1 MSWIKEQFYAIVN
14 ISDHIDIESTTENIK
29 KSIVFRGINVWILAF
44 AVIVASVGLNVN
56 SIPVIIGAMLIS
68 PLMGPIMGTGLA
80 VGINDTQLLKRSL
93 KNFAVMVVI
102 SIAASTT
109 YFLISPLAL
118 AEPTEL
124 LARTRP
130 TIYDVFIA
138 FFGGMA
144 GIIESARKDKGTV
157 FAGVAIA
164 TALMPPLC
172 TAGYGIANGSFSY
185 FGGAMYLFIIN
196 SLFIALSTFI
206 IIRYLK
212 FPFVHFA
219 DPAKERRVRR
229 SISLFALV
237 IIIPSIYSGFVV
249 IRENNFNQSV
259 KRFLSENKNLENGY
273 IYDHK
278 IDHSK
283 KTSTL
288 ELSVAGER
296 LSDTKKEIIFQNLE
310 KYGISRGQ
318 VFINENTVYD
328 DKSTDETVLKSIF
341 ERSDKEVAQRED
353 IIKNLSSRLDSI
365 KSLEIPYEQITKEIM
380 AQHPGVV
387 SLTLARGSEILIS
400 PYAAKNQIV
409 AVIKWSKPLNDN
421 ELKKLQEWLSVRL
434 NTPNIT
440 IVQSR

>member
-14 ISDHIDIESTTENIK
+14 ISDHVDIESTTENIK

-93 KNFAVMVVI
+93 KNFAVMVII
-102 SIAASTT
+102 SVAASTT

-144 GIIESARKDKGTV
+144 GIIESARKEKGTV

-172 TAGYGIANGSFSY
+172 TAGYGIANGSFSF

-196 SLFIALSTFI
+196 SLFIALSTFF

-212 FPFVHFA
+212 FPLVHFA

-259 KRFLSENKNLENGY
+259 KKFISENKNLENGY

-283 KTSTL
+283 KISTL
-288 ELSVAGER
+288 EFSIAGER
-296 LSDTKKEIIFQNLE
+296 LSEARKEIVFENLE
-310 KYGISRGQ
+310 KYGITRNQ
-318 VFINENTVYD
+318 VVIKESTVFNG
-328 DKSTDETVLKSIF
+328 KSSDEAVLKSIF
-341 ERSDKEVAQRED
+341 ERSDKEVAQREE
-353 IIKNLSSRLDSI
+353 IIKTLSSRLDSI
-365 KSLEIPYEQITKEIM
+365 KSLEIPYKQITKEIM

-387 SLTLARGSEILIS
+387 TISLARGTEISTS
-400 PYAAKNQIV
+400 PYAANNQIV
-409 AVIKWSKPLNDN
+409 AVVKWSEPLKDT
-421 ELKKLQEWLSVRL
+421 ELQKLQEWLSVRL
-434 NTPNIT
+434 NTANIR
-440 IVQSR
+440 IVQSK

>member
-229 SISLFALV
+229 SISLFALI

-283 KTSTL
+283 KPSTL

-341 ERSDKEVAQRED
+341 ERSDKEVAQKED

>member
-14 ISDHIDIESTTENIK
+14 ISDHVDIESTTENIK

-102 SIAASTT
+102 SVAASTA

-144 GIIESARKDKGTV
+144 GIVESARKDKGTV

-196 SLFIALSTFI
+196 SLFIALSTFL

-212 FPFVHFA
+212 FPVVHFA

-237 IIIPSIYSGFVV
+237 IIVPSIYSGFVV

-259 KRFLSENKNLENGY
+259 KKFISENKNLENGY

-283 KTSTL
+283 KISTL
-288 ELSVAGER
+288 EISIAGER
-296 LSDTKKEIIFQNLE
+296 LSEAKKEIMFKNLE
-310 KYGISRGQ
+310 KYGITRNQ
-318 VFINENTVYD
+318 VVIKESAVYD
-328 DKSTDETVLKSIF
+328 DKSSDEAVLKSIF
-341 ERSDKEVAQRED
+341 ERGDKEVAQRED
-353 IIKNLSSRLDSI
+353 IIKTLSARLDSI

-380 AQHPGVV
+380 AQHPGVL
-387 SLTLARGSEILIS
+387 SISLARGTEIFTS
-400 PYAAKNQIV
+400 PFAAKNQIV
-409 AVIKWSKPLNDN
+409 AVIKWSEPLNET
-421 ELKKLQEWLSVRL
+421 ELQKLQEWLSVRL
-434 NTPNIT
+434 NSANIR
-440 IVQSR
+440 IVQSK

>member
-14 ISDHIDIESTTENIK
+14 ISDHVDIESTTENIK

-172 TAGYGIANGSFSY
+172 TAGYGIANGSLSY

-259 KRFLSENKNLENGY
+259 KRFISENKNLENGY

-296 LSDTKKEIIFQNLE
+296 LSDATREIMFENLE

-318 VFINENTVYD
+318 VIINQNTIYD
-328 DKSTDETVLKSIF
+328 DKSSDETVLKSIF
-341 ERSDKEVAQRED
+341 ERGDKEVAQRED
-353 IIKNLSSRLDSI
+353 IIKSLSSRLDSI

-387 SLTLARGSEILIS
+387 SLSLARGSEILIS
-400 PYAAKNQIV
+400 PYAAKNQII
-409 AVIKWSKPLNDN
+409 AVIKWSEPLNDT
-421 ELKKLQEWLSVRL
+421 ELQKLQKWLSVRL
-434 NTPNIT
+434 NTPNIR

>member
-172 TAGYGIANGSFSY
+172 TAGYGIANGNFSY
-185 FGGAMYLFIIN
+185 FSGAMYLFIIN

-229 SISLFALV
+229 SISLFAMV

-259 KRFLSENKNLENGY
+259 KRFLSENKSLEIGY

-283 KTSTL
+283 KSSTL
-288 ELSVAGER
+288 ELSIAGER

-318 VFINENTVYD
+318 VFFNENTVYD
-328 DKSTDETVLKSIF
+328 NKSNDEAVLKSIF

-380 AQHPGVV
+380 AQHPGVL
-387 SLTLARGSEILIS
+387 SLSLARGSEISIS

-434 NTPNIT
+434 NTPNIR

>member
-80 VGINDTQLLKRSL
+80 VGINDTLLLKRSL

-102 SIAASTT
+102 SVAASTT

-172 TAGYGIANGSFSY
+172 TAGYGIANGSFAY

-196 SLFIALSTFI
+196 SLFIALATFL

-219 DPAKERRVRR
+219 DPAKERKVRR
-229 SISLFALV
+229 TISLFAL
-237 IIIPSIYSGFVV
+237 IIIVPSIYSGFVV
-249 IRENNFNQSV
+249 IRENNFNQSA
-259 KRFLSENKNLENGY
+259 KKFITENKNLENGY

-283 KTSTL
+283 KISSL
-288 ELSVAGER
+288 ELSIAGER
-296 LSDTKKEIIFQNLE
+296 LSEARKEIMFENLE
-310 KYGISRGQ
+310 KYGISRNQ
-318 VFINENTVYD
+318 VVIKESAVYD
-328 DKSTDETVLKSIF
+328 GKSSDEAVLKSIF
-341 ERSDKEVAQRED
+341 ERGDKEVAQREE
-353 IIKNLSSRLDSI
+353 IIKTLSSRLDSI

-387 SLTLARGSEILIS
+387 SLSLARGSEILIS
-400 PYAAKNQIV
+400 PYAAKNQII
-409 AVIKWSKPLNDN
+409 AVIKWSEPLNDT

-434 NTPNIT
+434 NTPNIR

>member
-1 MSWIKEQFYAIVN
+1 MSWIKEQFSAIVN
-14 ISDHIDIESTTENIK
+14 ISEHVDIDSTTDNIK
-29 KSIVFRGINVWILAF
+29 KNIVFRGINVWILAF
-44 AVIVASVGLNVN
+44 AVIIASVGLNVN

-80 VGINDTQLLKRSL
+80 VGINDSQLLKRSL

-102 SIAASTT
+102 SIIASTT
-109 YFLISPLAL
+109 YFIISPLAL
-118 AEPTEL
+118 PEPTEL

-172 TAGYGIANGSFSY
+172 TAGYGIAIGSFSFF
-185 FGGAMYLFIIN
+185 FGAVYLFVIN

-219 DPAKERRVRR
+219 DPAKEKRVRR
-229 SISLFALV
+229 SVSLFALL
-237 IIIPSIYSGFVV
+237 IIIPSLYTGFIV

-259 KRFLSENKNLENGY
+259 KKFITENKNLENGY

-278 IDHSK
+278 IDHSGRI
-283 KTSTL
+283 SLL
-288 ELSVAGER
+288 ELSVAGEKLNDAR
-296 LSDTKKEIIFQNLE
+296 REILFQNLE
-310 KYGISRGQ
+310 KYGILRNQ
-318 VFINENTVYD
+318 VSIKESAFYD
-328 DKSTDETVLKSIF
+328 GKNSDETVVKSIF
-341 ERSDKEVAQRED
+341 ERSDNEIAKRES
-353 IIKNLSSRLDSI
+353 IITSLESKLDSI
-365 KSLEIPYEQITKEIM
+365 RDLEIPYEQITKEIL
-380 AQHPGVV
+380 AQHPGIV
-387 SLTLARGSEILIS
+387 SLSIARGAEIVTS
-400 PYAAKNQIV
+400 PFATKNQII
-409 AVIKWSKPLNDN
+409 AVIEWEKPLIDND
-421 ELKKLQEWLSVRL
+421 LQKLQEWLSVRL
-434 NTPNIT
+434 NTSNIR
-440 IVQSR
+440 IVQTK

>member
-1 MSWIKEQFYAIVN
+1 MTWIKEQFYAIVN
-14 ISDHIDIESTTENIK
+14 ISDHVDIESTTENIK

-102 SIAASTT
+102 SVAASTT

-172 TAGYGIANGSFSY
+172 TAGYGIANGSFAY

-196 SLFIALSTFI
+196 SLFIALSTFL

-219 DPAKERRVRR
+219 DPAKERKVRR

-237 IIIPSIYSGFVV
+237 IIVPSIYSGFVV

-259 KRFLSENKNLENGY
+259 KKFISENKNIENGY

-283 KTSTL
+283 KISTL
-288 ELSVAGER
+288 ELSIAGER
-296 LSDTKKEIIFQNLE
+296 LSEARKEIMFENLE
-310 KYGISRGQ
+310 KYGITRNQ
-318 VFINENTVYD
+318 VVIKESAVYD
-328 DKSTDETVLKSIF
+328 GKSSDEAVLKSIF
-341 ERSDKEVAQRED
+341 ERSDKEVAQREE
-353 IIKNLSSRLDSI
+353 IIKTLSSRLDSI
-365 KSLEIPYEQITKEIM
+365 KNLEIPYEQITKEIM

-387 SLTLARGSEILIS
+387 SISLARGTEIFTS

-409 AVIKWSKPLNDN
+409 AVVKWSEPLKDI
-421 ELKKLQEWLSVRL
+421 ELQKLQEWLSVRL
-434 NTPNIT
+434 NTANIR
-440 IVQSR
+440 IVQTK

>member
-259 KRFLSENKNLENGY
+259 KKFLSENKSLENGY

-283 KTSTL
+283 KPSTL

-296 LSDTKKEIIFQNLE
+296 LSDARKEIMFENLE

-318 VFINENTVYD
+318 VLINQNTIYD

-341 ERSDKEVAQRED
+341 ERSDKELAQRED
-353 IIKNLSSRLDSI
+353 IIKSLSSRLDSI
-365 KSLEIPYEQITKEIM
+365 ESLEIPYEQITKEIM
-380 AQHPGVV
+380 AQHPGVL
-387 SLTLARGSEILIS
+387 SLSLARGYEILIS

-409 AVIKWSKPLNDN
+409 AVIKWSEPLSNT
-421 ELKKLQEWLSVRL
+421 ELQKLQEWLSVRL
-434 NTPNIT
+434 NTPNIR

>member
-341 ERSDKEVAQRED
+341 ERSDKEVAQKED